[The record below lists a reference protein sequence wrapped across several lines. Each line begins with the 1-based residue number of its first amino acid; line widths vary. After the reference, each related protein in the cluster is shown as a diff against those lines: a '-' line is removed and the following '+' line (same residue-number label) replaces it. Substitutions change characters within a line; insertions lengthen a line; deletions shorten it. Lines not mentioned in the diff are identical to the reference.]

1 MDKVKL
7 ALALAVAFL
16 SIAAKAPK
24 PPAVEWHDEIVE
36 ANQAWAKI
44 PHAILKIQ
52 DAAYLGE
59 GQSATLVG
67 VTGSRTPFAGT
78 PARRTRA
85 CSSRVTAADTCMS

>member
-1 MDKVKL
+1 MNRTTLMVVV
-7 ALALAVAFL
+7 ALAAL

-24 PPAVEWHDEIVE
+24 PPAVEWRDEIVE

-67 VTGSRTPFAGT
+67 VKGK
-78 PARRTRA
+78 PA
-85 CSSRVTAADTCMS
+85 S